1 MKKYLLAVAFL
12 GYGLAVQPASAIE
25 RGNAARGSELAAT
38 CAGCHGPEGN
48 STNPQFPILAGQ
60 YADYIVQALKAYK
73 TGQRENAIMQGIA
86 AELSQ
91 QEMED
96 LGAYYHKQRGDLY
109 QKEF

>member
-25 RGNAARGSELAAT
+25 RGDAARGSELANT

-48 STNPQFPILAGQ
+48 STNPQFPRLAGQ
-60 YADYIVQALKAYK
+60 YADYIVQALLAYK
-73 TGQRENAIMQGIA
+73 RGQRENAIMQGIV
-86 AELSQ
+86 AELSEQ
-91 QEMED
+91 DMED
-96 LGAYYHKQRGDLY
+96 LGAYYFKQRGDLY